1 VPTPVNPARTP
12 SARTAPDAVGPS
24 RTPSPGAEPV
34 TADTSPGSSTATA
47 GPSPTPTTE
56 QRSPEITAEDWEHGL
71 ISGNGRQG
79 AVCHGSAA
87 ALRFTLAHE
96 DVFQPVT
103 EPLPAPAT
111 AAALP
116 LLRRLL
122 ADGHYAEAAT
132 EVCEIAVAE
141 HPGYAETRWIDPL
154 IGTATLTFT
163 PEDPG
168 GAWARSTDFS
178 TGVVLH
184 RWPGVT
190 CESFVSRTIDALLM
204 RVTGCTGT
212 LSIAP
217 ITGTPE
223 RPIDFTVSG
232 SSENAAD
239 PLVLTARF
247 RGADWPGALDG
258 YTVTARSWRTESG
271 FLIAARTTP
280 GLDRS
285 AFGAMPDF
293 EALLAD
299 HVAIHG
305 DLFGRTRFEL
315 PDRRTRQLFDAGR
328 YAIISSTGNRPPT
341 LQGVWSGTY
350 SPPWR
355 SGWTIDGNLQAALL
369 AVHTTGTPELMPP
382 LFDLLD
388 ALRDDLRENARRLY
402 GMPGLY
408 APAHLGTHGRQ
419 NHFGPIW
426 CLTFWT
432 AGAAWLGRLYLE
444 HWQHTGDAAFLADRA
459 LPYLREV
466 AAFHLAFARVTDGR
480 AHFSPSYSPEN
491 HPSGTGSQ
499 ATVDATLD
507 VRAVGDVLRALLT
520 HAPRDVS
527 APRWQELLDALP
539 GYRVNAAGELA
550 EWLDPRFDD
559 NHEHRHC
566 SHLYSLYYSGDAE
579 LLDDPALRAA
589 AIKAVRRRLRWWLSE
604 ASDEMAYGL
613 ALLGVAAARLGLAAE
628 AYAALS
634 RLSSAYWRPNL
645 VPTHNRDHMFNVDL
659 AGAYPALIAAMLLAS
674 RDVGADGVARLH
686 LLPALPAEW
695 PTGSIHGLVARG
707 PVRVDLTWRPGLLE
721 ATLTSAI
728 ARTAVIT
735 SPTGVISVS
744 LSPGTP
750 HRLRLAR

>member
-1 VPTPVNPARTP
+1 MPTPVNPSPSTP
-12 SARTAPDAVGPS
+12 S
-24 RTPSPGAEPV
+24 TPEHGRSSIV
-34 TADTSPGSSTATA
+34 T
-47 GPSPTPTTE
+47 
-56 QRSPEITAEDWEHGL
+56 EDWEHAL
-71 ISGNGRQG
+71 ITGNGRQG
-79 AVCHGSAA
+79 ALCYGSPG

-103 EPLPAPAT
+103 EPLPAPST

-116 LLRRLL
+116 RLREML
-122 ADGHYAEAAT
+122 AAGHYAEAAT
-132 EVCEIAVAE
+132 EVCEIATAE

-163 PEDPG
+163 PDRPG
-168 GAWARSTDFS
+168 REWSRSTDFD
-178 TGVVLH
+178 TGVVRH
-184 RWPGVT
+184 QWPGVT
-190 CESFVSRTIDALLM
+190 CESFFSRTVDALLI
-204 RVTGCTGT
+204 RVTGCAGT

-217 ITGTPE
+217 VAGTPE
-223 RPIDFTVSG
+223 RPVDFTVSSTG
-232 SSENAAD
+232 DS
-239 PLVLTARF
+239 LVLTARF
-247 RGADWPGALDG
+247 RDADWPGALDG
-258 YTVTARSWRTESG
+258 YTVVARSWRTESG

-280 GLDRS
+280 GLEKS
-285 AFGAMPDF
+285 GFSEMPDF
-293 EALLAD
+293 EALLAE

-305 DLFGRTRFEL
+305 DLFRRCRLEL
-315 PDRRTRQLFDAGR
+315 PDRRAKLLFDAGR
-328 YAIISSTGNRPPT
+328 YAIISSTGTRPPT
-341 LQGVWSGTY
+341 LQGVWSGTW

-388 ALRDDLRENARRLY
+388 SLRDDLRENARRLY

-444 HWQHTGDAAFLADRA
+444 HWQHTGDAAFLAKRA

-466 AAFHLAFARVTDGR
+466 AEFHLAFARITDGR
-480 AHFSPSYSPEN
+480 ARFSPSYSPEN
-491 HPSGTGSQ
+491 HPAGSGAQ

-507 VRAVGDVLRALLT
+507 VRAVGDVLRALLV
-520 HAPRDVS
+520 HAPDDVS

-604 ASDEMAYGL
+604 VSDEMGYGL

-695 PTGSIHGLVARG
+695 PAGSIHGLVARG

-721 ATLTSAI
+721 ATLTATT
-728 ARTAVIT
+728 ARTAVVT
-735 SPTGVISVS
+735 WSTGTISVP